1 MLLSIAEVILGRQSK
16 KFYLASQTRLWIYAA
31 RDSSCNN
38 RSTQAG
44 LVNIEKKK
52 RRENSKVRKKMKA
65 AKEE

>member
-52 RRENSKVRKKMKA
+52 KKREQ
-65 AKEE
+65 